1 MKSLPLFKKNLYVK
15 INLKLKM
22 KKRIILLIILTV
34 TQLNYSQKTVKMST
48 EYGAKNRELQ
58 EILSFENIGLETL
71 TFESNE
77 IKGKYYEINIKE
89 YKNGKLIKTKSLFEG
104 SGSEYFKIDSTFTS
118 FKFFTKMEN
127 NKLKTYL
134 KGDRFGSRQEFFDLE
149 KGNGDYVLKN
159 FQGLKKFLNVPL
171 NEEFSILA
179 IITATK
185 HKDGSGSY
193 CEVAQSEIAP
203 EKFGEKF
210 NIQHYFIISMK
221 FK

>member
-1 MKSLPLFKKNLYVK
+1 ME
-15 INLKLKM
+15 
-22 KKRIILLIILTV
+22 KRIILFALLFAIQI
-34 TQLNYSQKTVKMST
+34 NYSQKTVKMTS
-48 EYGAKNRELQ
+48 EYGAKNREL
-58 EILSFENIGLETL
+58 EEVLSFENIGLETL
-71 TFESNE
+71 KFESNE

-89 YKNGKLIKTKSLFEG
+89 FKNGKIVNTKNLFKG
-104 SGSEYFKIDSTFTS
+104 NDSEYFIIDSTFTS

-134 KGDRFGSRQEFFDLE
+134 KGNRFGSRQEYFDLE
-149 KGNGDYVLKN
+149 LANGKYVLKD
-159 FQGLKKFLNVPL
+159 FQGTKKFLYVPL
-171 NEEFSILA
+171 DKEFPILA

-210 NIQHYFIISMK
+210 NIPHYFIVYMK
-221 FK
+221 FI

>member
-1 MKSLPLFKKNLYVK
+1 
-15 INLKLKM
+15 M
-22 KKRIILLIILTV
+22 KKKIILLAILFLV
-34 TQLNYSQKTVKMST
+34 QLNYSQKTVKMTT
-48 EYGAKNRELQ
+48 EYGAKNKELQ

-71 TFESNE
+71 NFESIE

-89 YKNGKLIKTKSLFEG
+89 FKNGKLVKTKVLFEG
-104 SGSEYFKIDSTFTS
+104 NDSEYFIIDSTFTS

-127 NKLKTYL
+127 NKLKTFL
-134 KGDRFGSRQEFFDLE
+134 KGNRFGSRQEFFDLE
-149 KGNGDYVLKN
+149 DGNGKYVLKD
-159 FQGLKKFLNVPL
+159 FQGSKKFLNVPL
-171 NEEFSILA
+171 NEEFPILA

-210 NIQHYFIISMK
+210 SIPHYFIISMK

>member
-1 MKSLPLFKKNLYVK
+1 
-15 INLKLKM
+15 M
-22 KKRIILLIILTV
+22 KKKIMLFALLFV
-34 TQLNYSQKTVKMST
+34 FQLNYSQKTVKMTT

-58 EILSFENIGLETL
+58 EVLNFENIGLETL
-71 TFESNE
+71 NFESNE

-89 YKNGKLIKTKSLFEG
+89 FKNGKLIKTKSLFKG
-104 SGSEYFKIDSTFTS
+104 NDSEYFIIDSTFTS
-118 FKFFTKMEN
+118 FKFFTKREN
-127 NKLKTYL
+127 NKLKTFL
-134 KGDRFGSRQEFFDLE
+134 KGKRFGSRQEFFDLE
-149 KGNGDYVLKN
+149 DGNGAYVLKN
-159 FQGLKKFLNVPL
+159 FQGVKKFLNVPL
-171 NEEFSILA
+171 NEEFPILA

-210 NIQHYFIISMK
+210 NIPHYFIISMK

>member
-1 MKSLPLFKKNLYVK
+1 
-15 INLKLKM
+15 M
-22 KKRIILLIILTV
+22 KKKIILLAILFLV
-34 TQLNYSQKTVKMST
+34 QLNYSQKTVKMTT
-48 EYGAKNRELQ
+48 EYGAKNKELQ

-71 TFESNE
+71 NFESIE

-89 YKNGKLIKTKSLFEG
+89 FKNGKLVKTKVLFEG
-104 SGSEYFKIDSTFTS
+104 NDSEYFIIDSTFTS

-127 NKLKTYL
+127 NKLKTFL
-134 KGDRFGSRQEFFDLE
+134 KGNRFGSRQEFFDLE
-149 KGNGDYVLKN
+149 DGNGKYVLKD
-159 FQGLKKFLNVPL
+159 FQGSKKFLNVPL
-171 NEEFSILA
+171 NEEFPILA
-179 IITATK
+179 IITATI

-210 NIQHYFIISMK
+210 SIPHYFIISMK

>member
-1 MKSLPLFKKNLYVK
+1 
-15 INLKLKM
+15 M
-22 KKRIILLIILTV
+22 KKKIMLFALLFV
-34 TQLNYSQKTVKMST
+34 FKLNYSQKTVKMTT

-58 EILSFENIGLETL
+58 EVLNFENIGLETL
-71 TFESNE
+71 NFESNE
-77 IKGKYYEINIKE
+77 IKGKYYEININE
-89 YKNGKLIKTKSLFEG
+89 FKNGKLIKTKSLFKG
-104 SGSEYFKIDSTFTS
+104 NDSEYFIIDSTFTS

-127 NKLKTYL
+127 NKLKTFL
-134 KGDRFGSRQEFFDLE
+134 KGKRFGSRQEFFDLE
-149 KGNGDYVLKN
+149 DGNGAYVLKN
-159 FQGLKKFLNVPL
+159 FQGVKKFLNVPL
-171 NEEFSILA
+171 NEEFPILA

-210 NIQHYFIISMK
+210 NIPHYFIISMK

>member
-1 MKSLPLFKKNLYVK
+1 
-15 INLKLKM
+15 M
-22 KKRIILLIILTV
+22 KKKIILLTILFLV
-34 TQLNYSQKTVKMST
+34 QLNYSQKTVKMTT
-48 EYGAKNRELQ
+48 EYGAKNKELQ

-71 TFESNE
+71 NFESIE

-89 YKNGKLIKTKSLFEG
+89 FKNGKLVKTKVLFEG
-104 SGSEYFKIDSTFTS
+104 NDSEYFIIDSTFTS

-127 NKLKTYL
+127 NKLKTFL
-134 KGDRFGSRQEFFDLE
+134 KGNRFGSRQEFFDLE
-149 KGNGDYVLKN
+149 DGNGKYVLKD
-159 FQGLKKFLNVPL
+159 FQGSKKFLNVPL
-171 NEEFSILA
+171 NEEFPILA

-210 NIQHYFIISMK
+210 SIPHYFIISMK

>member
-1 MKSLPLFKKNLYVK
+1 
-15 INLKLKM
+15 M
-22 KKRIILLIILTV
+22 KKKIMLFALLFV
-34 TQLNYSQKTVKMST
+34 FKLNYSQKTVKMTT

-58 EILSFENIGLETL
+58 EVLNFENIGLETL
-71 TFESNE
+71 NFESNE
-77 IKGKYYEINIKE
+77 IKGKYYEININE
-89 YKNGKLIKTKSLFEG
+89 FKNGKLIKTKSLFKG
-104 SGSEYFKIDSTFTS
+104 NDSEYFIIDSTFTS

-127 NKLKTYL
+127 NKLKTFL
-134 KGDRFGSRQEFFDLE
+134 KGKRFGSRQEYFDLE
-149 KGNGDYVLKN
+149 DGNGTYVLKN
-159 FQGLKKFLNVPL
+159 FQGVKKFLNVPL
-171 NEEFSILA
+171 NEEFPILA

-210 NIQHYFIISMK
+210 NIPHYFIISMK

>member
-1 MKSLPLFKKNLYVK
+1 
-15 INLKLKM
+15 M
-22 KKRIILLIILTV
+22 KKRVMLFAILFAF
-34 TQLNYSQKTVKMST
+34 QLNYSQKTVKMTT

-58 EILSFENIGLETL
+58 EVLSFENIGLETL
-71 TFESNE
+71 NFESNE

-89 YKNGKLIKTKSLFEG
+89 FKNGKLIKTKSLFEG
-104 SGSEYFKIDSTFTS
+104 NDSEYFIIDSTFTS

-127 NKLKTYL
+127 NKLKTFL
-134 KGDRFGSRQEFFDLE
+134 KGNRFGSRQEFFDLE
-149 KGNGDYVLKN
+149 DGNGKYVLKD
-159 FQGLKKFLNVPL
+159 FQGSKKFLNVPL
-171 NEEFSILA
+171 NEEFPILA

-210 NIQHYFIISMK
+210 NIPHYFIISMK